1 MKSIF
6 KHISVYLLS
15 LLIVTAY
22 SGVSVFK
29 MICAAENGK
38 VLVSLTNIK
47 DECNHEAPKQPQNEE
62 EDCCRKNKQLKQV
75 ENTSSDN
82 CCDYAYLHLKLDDET
97 LVQKPLQQAGH
108 ILPVLWFS
116 FEVLPINLP
125 ELHAQFI
132 QTNPPPLLHLRK
144 QPYLSFISTYLI

>member
-1 MKSIF
+1 MKSVF

-15 LLIVTAY
+15 LLIVAAY

-38 VLVSLTNIK
+38 VMVSLTNIK
-47 DECNHEAPKQPQNEE
+47 DECNHEAPKQLQSAE
-62 EDCCRKNKQLKQV
+62 EDCCRKNKKPEKV
-75 ENTSSDN
+75 KNTSSNN

-108 ILPVLWFS
+108 ILPQLRFS
-116 FEVLPINLP
+116 FEVLPSNLP
-125 ELHAQFI
+125 ELHATLI

-144 QPYLSFISTYLI
+144 QTYLSFINTYLI